1 VKPYRS
7 TQIGIGRGLSQKCVE
22 EWIKSIKDVTEMAG
36 RLREL
41 VENAKGEGEKE
52 MSVEELV
59 ERGTMPVER
68 VY

>member
-1 VKPYRS
+1 M
-7 TQIGIGRGLSQKCVE
+7 
-22 EWIKSIKDVTEMAG
+22 KSIKCITKLAG

-41 VENAKGEGEKE
+41 VENAKGEGKEE

-59 ERGTMPVER
+59 ERGPMPVER